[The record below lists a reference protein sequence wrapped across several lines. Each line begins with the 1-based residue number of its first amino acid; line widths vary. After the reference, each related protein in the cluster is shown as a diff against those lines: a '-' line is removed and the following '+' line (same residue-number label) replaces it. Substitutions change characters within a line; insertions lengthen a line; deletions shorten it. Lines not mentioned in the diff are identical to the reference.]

1 MIDECSGAHDS
12 FCFAGACD
20 LRSAS
25 VPLSPTLVVSLDSL
39 RAVILL
45 HSSLR
50 QRSLKSKVN
59 VGLINM
65 LGGGGSGK
73 HEDGADDALPF
84 ESDPENPSS
93 GGSGRGGASEADLAK
108 LGGAG
113 NDALLAEQQ
122 KFRSAFRASM
132 RNKYLK
138 KG

>member
-1 MIDECSGAHDS
+1 MFCLLNCVSALMIDGVCWPCVLPPSLS
-12 FCFAGACD
+12 
-20 LRSAS
+20 LLSS
-25 VPLSPTLVVSLDSL
+25 PLLSPSL
-39 RAVILL
+39 AVILL

-73 HEDGADDALPF
+73 HEDGADDSLPF
-84 ESDPENPSS
+84 ESDPENPSGS
-93 GGSGRGGASEADLAK
+93 SSGRGGVSDADLAK